1 MPTCQWIAKNGR
13 VEGSSADGNSE
24 QMAVATV
31 AAVLCILP
39 GISMIISSMIR
50 NERTIFT
57 LLETGKYAIAL
68 DLILLV
74 LGSMDMDRITW
85 DCRWYTD
92 VWNPNYDRCRQGY
105 SNYILGVTILFT
117 VQAPFHC

>member
-74 LGSMDMDRITW
+74 LGCLDDEPELFLERIVTMSS
-85 DCRWYTD
+85 CLKSLTCGAD
-92 VWNPNYDRCRQGY
+92 VLMCFGNEN
-105 SNYILGVTILFT
+105 
-117 VQAPFHC
+117 VQDVLDF